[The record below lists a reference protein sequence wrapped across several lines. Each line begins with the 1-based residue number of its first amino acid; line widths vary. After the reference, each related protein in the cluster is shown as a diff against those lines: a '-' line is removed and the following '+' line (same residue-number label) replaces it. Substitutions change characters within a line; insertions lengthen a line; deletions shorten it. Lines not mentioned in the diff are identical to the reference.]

1 MKRPKSLYTEP
12 IIQVFLDMYK
22 VAISEVICQKL
33 DVKVGDWINLE
44 NKNGKIFIFKSK
56 DNQGF
61 NINRNDSKSFD
72 FRAKKF
78 MTALDDTIH
87 FLKNEGTSYIFDV
100 NLETMEI
107 TFNRARKNK

>member
-22 VAISEVICQKL
+22 VAISEVVCQKL
-33 DVKVGDWINLE
+33 GVKVGDWINLE
-44 NKNGKIFIFKSK
+44 NKNGKIYLIK
-56 DNQGF
+56 DAWSRGCR
-61 NINRNDSKSFD
+61 INRNDSKSFD
-72 FRAKKF
+72 FRAKRF

>member
-1 MKRPKSLYTEP
+1 MKRPKSLYTDP

-22 VAISEVICQKL
+22 VSISEVVCQKL
-33 DVKVGDWINLE
+33 NVKVGDCVSLHWQY
-44 NKNGKIFIFKSK
+44 GKIFIFKSE
-56 DNQGF
+56 DNQGCR
-61 NINRNDSKSFD
+61 INRNDAKSFN
-72 FRAKKF
+72 FRAKRF

-107 TFNRARKNK
+107 TFNRSRKNK